1 MKRAVILGA
10 GFGGLEL
17 ATTLSETLG
26 DEIDVALIDENDAF
40 VFGYSKLD
48 VMFGRTTLDAV
59 RLPYRDIAK
68 PGVRFLQETITAID
82 PQARRVTTDAGVHEA
97 DVLIVALGAD
107 YDLDATPG
115 LAEAGHE
122 FYSVAGAERLA
133 ELLQGFTQGRAIVGV
148 CGTPFK
154 CPPAPSEA
162 ALLLHDSLSAR
173 GVREACEIS
182 FVIPFGTPVPPS
194 PDTSEALVAAF
205 AERGIEFVPGRR
217 VASLDAGRSVAVL
230 DDGHEMPFDLFL
242 GVPKH
247 RAPDV
252 VIASGMT
259 EDGYVPVSSSTL
271 ETRYPGVYAIGDVAT
286 VGVPK
291 AGVFAEGAA
300 RVVAASLVARL
311 RGSEP
316 PGAYGGRGSCYIE
329 FGGGR
334 VGRVDVDF
342 LSGPKPTGTFREPS
356 ATLVA
361 EKQDFGSSRRV
372 RWFGRRPRD
381 QPRRAVTGGSSCL
394 RPHPRSRARPAP
406 PSADAV
412 DDLCEF
418 VGSVAVFSGEAH
430 ELACLGDEGASV

>member
-1 MKRAVILGA
+1 MERAVILGA

-17 ATTLSETLG
+17 ATALSETLG
-26 DEIDVALIDENDAF
+26 DEVDVAVIDENDAF

-59 RLPYRDIAK
+59 RLPYSDIAK

-115 LAEAGHE
+115 LAEAGNE

-133 ELLQGFTQGRAIVGV
+133 EVLPGFTRGRAIVGV

-162 ALLLHDSLSAR
+162 ALLLHDYLSAR

-217 VASLDAGRSVAVL
+217 VASLDAGRSAAVL
-230 DDGHEMPFDLFL
+230 DDGSEMPFDLFL

-271 ETRYPGVYAIGDVAT
+271 ETRHPGVYAIGDVAT

-300 RVVAASLVARL
+300 RVVAASLVATL

-316 PGAYGGRGSCYIE
+316 PDAYGGSGSCYIE

-361 EKQDFGSSRRV
+361 EKQHFGASRRA
-372 RWFGRRPRD
+372 RWFGR
-381 QPRRAVTGGSSCL
+381 
-394 RPHPRSRARPAP
+394 
-406 PSADAV
+406 
-412 DDLCEF
+412 
-418 VGSVAVFSGEAH
+418 
-430 ELACLGDEGASV
+430 